1 MRYLLTTLLLA
12 LWLGSTSASILTYTF
27 DNPEDE
33 ARFKQLSEELRCLVC
48 QNQNLADSN
57 ADLARDLRRQ
67 VYEMIQQ
74 GKSNKEITDYMVAR
88 YGDFVLYR
96 PPVKSS
102 TALLWV
108 GPFIF
113 LVLGLVVL
121 IVMIR
126 RKAAS
131 APAESALSE
140 EEAERLDAMLEQ
152 PEEKRQ

>member
-12 LWLGSTSASILTYTF
+12 LWLGSASASILTYTF